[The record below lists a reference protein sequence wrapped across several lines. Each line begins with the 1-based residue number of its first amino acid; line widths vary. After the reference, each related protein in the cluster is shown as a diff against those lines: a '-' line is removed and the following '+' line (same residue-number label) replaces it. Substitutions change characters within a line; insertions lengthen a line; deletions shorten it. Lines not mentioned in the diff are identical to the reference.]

1 MSKEAIRVATG
12 LRLGANLCV
21 PHTCRCGAPVTAR
34 GSHGLSCM
42 RSAGR
47 QQRHAMIN
55 DIIHRSLGR
64 VNIVAVKEP
73 TLAGSNLRP
82 DGATLIPW
90 SSGKCL
96 TWDATTPDTL
106 AASHL
111 PSTSNTIG
119 AAAIHASV
127 LKNQKY
133 ITLNSTFIFVAIAI
147 ETFGPWNVERLSF
160 VRELGRRISQVTGD
174 PRGPEKPLT
183 CCRGYLKQCNWAMLL
198 HLLARCQQ
206 EKMLISGTPLKWKPL
221 EILYYFILL
230 REWQTINR

>member
-1 MSKEAIRVATG
+1 MYTKARLLAVSSPHSGDWLNAPPITAIGLRMSNEAIRVATG

-64 VNIVAVKEP
+64 ANIVAVKEP
-73 TLAGSNLRP
+73 TGLLAGSNLRP

-111 PSTSNTIG
+111 PSISNTIG
-119 AAAIHASV
+119 AVSMH
-127 LKNQKY
+127 
-133 ITLNSTFIFVAIAI
+133 ST
-147 ETFGPWNVERLSF
+147 
-160 VRELGRRISQVTGD
+160 
-174 PRGPEKPLT
+174 PR
-183 CCRGYLKQCNWAMLL
+183 
-198 HLLARCQQ
+198 
-206 EKMLISGTPLKWKPL
+206 
-221 EILYYFILL
+221 F
-230 REWQTINR
+230 